1 MASSFNKWNVSYS
14 SISFF
19 ENALRGHSRVKSVRR
34 TEDIVFEIEL
44 KNGEEIKA
52 VLVNEYTLGLAAVL
66 RAQSEFHGIE
76 YVVTCADWNG

>member
-1 MASSFNKWNVSYS
+1 MVSSFNKWNVSYS

-34 TEDIVFEIEL
+34 TEDIVFQIEL

-52 VLVNEYTLGLAAVL
+52 VLVNE
-66 RAQSEFHGIE
+66 
-76 YVVTCADWNG
+76 